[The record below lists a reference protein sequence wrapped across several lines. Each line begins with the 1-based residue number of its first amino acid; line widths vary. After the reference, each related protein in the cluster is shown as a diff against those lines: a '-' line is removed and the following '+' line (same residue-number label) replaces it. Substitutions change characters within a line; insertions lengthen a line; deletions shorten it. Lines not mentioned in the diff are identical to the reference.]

1 MGFFNET
8 TNLFDEEKLD
18 DSFKLECLGRGAVI
32 VSGYKTI
39 LKLTE
44 GEVQFEL
51 KKDGK
56 LTIKGARLYV
66 KRMEE
71 EEVVV
76 AGKILEILLWLGRWN
91 ERS

>member
-8 TNLFDEEKLD
+8 TNLFDEGKLD
-18 DSFKLECLGRGAVI
+18 NSFKLECFGRGAVI
-32 VSGYKTI
+32 VSGFKTI

-44 GEVQFEL
+44 GEIQFEL

-56 LTIKGARLYV
+56 LTIKGVHLYV

-71 EEVVV
+71 EEAVV
-76 AGKILEILLWLGRWN
+76 AGDVLEILL
-91 ERS
+91 